1 MPDRALVDQM
11 DDQTILLILS
21 HVTQELQKEL
31 PQEQLGA
38 IRSQDEARE
47 AIVALLNAAGENSA
61 QLDAA
66 QIIPEDEENP
76 ALSRGVLELLLND
89 EAARS
94 KAEQLLANPPK
105 EEQMSVTLAIAGA
118 VILGVLITW
127 LQTKIELE
135 VNRKGGKTEVKFK
148 MQKDKTD
155 PETIKEVAKA
165 IISLLGTTPL

>member
-1 MPDRALVDQM
+1 MSDKALIDQM

-31 PQEQLGA
+31 PQEQIGV
-38 IRSQDEARE
+38 IRSSDEARE
-47 AIVALLNAAGENSA
+47 AIVALLNETGENTA
-61 QLDAA
+61 QLDAE
-66 QIIPEDEENP
+66 QIIPEDEGNP

-89 EAARS
+89 EEVRP

-105 EEQMSVTLAIAGA
+105 EEQMSLTLALAGA
-118 VILGVLITW
+118 VILGALITW

-135 VNRKGGKTEVKFK
+135 ISRKNGKTEFKFGMK
-148 MQKDKTD
+148 KDATD
-155 PETIKEVAKA
+155 PEIIKEVVKA

>member
-1 MPDRALVDQM
+1 MSDRALIDQM

-21 HVTQELQKEL
+21 HVAQELQEDL

-47 AIVALLNAAGENSA
+47 AIVALLNAAGENTA

-89 EAARS
+89 ELAKP
-94 KAEQLLANPPK
+94 KAEELLANPPE
-105 EEQMSVTLAIAGA
+105 EEQMSVVLALAGA
-118 VILGVLITW
+118 IILGTLITW
-127 LQTKIELE
+127 LQTKIKLK
-135 VNRKGGKTEVKFK
+135 VNRKDGKTDIEFE
-148 MQKDKTD
+148 MEKDKTD

-165 IISLLGTTPL
+165 IITLLGTTPL

>member
-1 MPDRALVDQM
+1 MSDRALVDQM

-47 AIVALLNAAGENSA
+47 AIVALLNATGENTA
-61 QLDAA
+61 QLDAT
-66 QIIPEDEENP
+66 QIVPEDEENP

-89 EAARS
+89 EAARP
-94 KAEQLLANPPK
+94 KAEELLANPPK

-118 VILGVLITW
+118 VILGVLIAW
-127 LQTKIELE
+127 LQTKIDLK
-135 VNRKGGKTEVKFK
+135 VSWKGGKTDIEFE
-148 MQKDKTD
+148 MEKDKTD